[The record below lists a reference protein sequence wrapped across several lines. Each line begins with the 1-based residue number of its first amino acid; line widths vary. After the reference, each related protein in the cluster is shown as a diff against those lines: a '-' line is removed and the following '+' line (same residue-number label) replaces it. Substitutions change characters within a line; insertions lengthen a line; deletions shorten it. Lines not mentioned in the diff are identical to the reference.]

1 MRFDTS
7 PDILAHLL
15 VCVLSRARPVLHAWS
30 LGVGVTV
37 PYRTVWPERVGKRGS
52 WERGSRGSLCGRA
65 WQSRGRVSS
74 RGSHV
79 ASSALVAVTWP

>member
-1 MRFDTS
+1 MRLPAEEPSATADRQ
-7 PDILAHLL
+7 LAAQWLL
-15 VCVLSRARPVLHAWS
+15 F
-30 LGVGVTV
+30 VT
-37 PYRTVWPERVGKRGS
+37 WPRQLLWQTRGRVS
-52 WERGSRGSLCGRA
+52 SRGSHVASSALVAVTWPRQLS